1 MSHKWMVVAAAAIC
15 FVFYGRIP
23 LSAQQESASITGQ
36 VTDSSGA
43 TVAGAQVTIR
53 NEASGA
59 SFVTVTDADGFYRAP
74 QLRPAVY
81 TVTVGAAGFST
92 AVRAG
97 IEARVNDRLRVD
109 MPLQV
114 GAVNES
120 VMVTGAAPLLQT
132 EDATIGQ
139 VIDNQK
145 IIELPLNGRSWLQLA
160 LLSPGAVTYG
170 TYDSYNPQS
179 QVMNLGGNRTSQ
191 TDFLIDGADNNSF
204 VIAGGAQAHPP
215 VDSLQEFKV
224 QTNNYA
230 ADTGRLG
237 GAVVNATIKSGTNSL
252 HGTVYDFLRN
262 RELNARNYFASPTAA
277 KPQFTRNQFGA
288 SLGGPIIKNKFFFFG
303 NYEGQR
309 VRQDSVVARQVFTDA
324 QKAGNF
330 APQLGAT
337 IGTDALG
344 QTVRAGQIF
353 DPYSLQTLPGG
364 TLVRMPFPNNA
375 IPASQI
381 NPVTRA
387 LIELVPGPNVPG
399 SPNFVRNVG
408 ASRNIDTYLSKFD
421 WVRSLK
427 DTISGRVIW
436 ADTAQTTAPALGFPA
451 DGVRDGGTGGV
462 TEFGQRTAFTTWT
475 HVFRP
480 SDLNEFRAGYLRST
494 AHAVNLQPGD
504 NLNSKFGVLA
514 FPDPG
519 PPAGGLAVLT
529 ISGYT
534 SLGSGFTTSQ
544 PIVKYELSDS
554 YTAVR
559 GPHSLKFGFRVG
571 DKRFYNQLVCTNC
584 RGTMGFSGVYTNQPG
599 FGASGNAV
607 ADFLLGIGSSGQF
620 RNRASAYDFS
630 RDFLAYAQ
638 DQWRVTSKL
647 VLTAGVVWA
656 YNPASYERYGNA
668 SNVLFDLASNRSEI
682 VVPNRMRETTF
693 NVMQNV
699 LFPYMNVRRATEL
712 ADTLVRDSHVN
723 LAPRL
728 GVAYQLNRSTVIRSG
743 YGIFH
748 GFPDVVNAVPSLNP
762 PSRVRFDLA
771 GNNVNPTIFVDRPM
785 VPANPFSTAPI
796 NPFMTARD
804 PNVRPDL
811 TQMYNVSVQRQLP
824 GQMVLELG
832 YMGNRASRILMDD
845 PINNAAPALA
855 NDTSSVQSRRRVSNR
870 LGAFSYI
877 SPQGFSNYNAMTV
890 SLEKRFSAGL
900 SALVSFT
907 WSRALGV
914 APPIT
919 EGINGQVVQ
928 DPTNLSREY
937 GPLEFDIMRRF
948 VGSYLYELPFGRGK
962 RFLNKSSRAVE
973 LVLGGWQLNGIT
985 TLQGG
990 LPLTPTLSYSPGKT
1004 DNVGRPNVIGDPTQT
1019 SRQPSDWLSPAAFAI
1034 PTNAEINAG
1043 NFYGNEGVGVV
1054 RAPGLV
1060 NLDFSIFKNFEL
1072 RESMRLQLRTEF
1084 FNATN
1089 TPFFGSPG
1097 SVGLTLGTATF
1108 GKVTAAADP
1117 RVIQFGLKLLF

>member
-1 MSHKWMVVAAAAIC
+1 MLSKCMAVAFFAILFGVVT
-15 FVFYGRIP
+15 IP
-23 LSAQQESASITGQ
+23 LLAQQESASITGQ
-36 VTDSSGA
+36 VTDASGA
-43 TVAGAQVTIR
+43 AVAGAQVTVR
-53 NEASGA
+53 NQASGA
-59 SFVTVTDADGFYRAP
+59 SFVSLTDADGFYRAP

-81 TVTVGAAGFST
+81 TITVTAAGFST
-92 AVRAG
+92 AVREG

-114 GAVNES
+114 GAVTES
-120 VMVTGAAPLLQT
+120 VVVTGSAPLLQT

-139 VIDNQK
+139 VVDNQK
-145 IIELPLNGRSWLQLA
+145 IVELPLNGRSWLQLA

-252 HGTVYDFLRN
+252 HGTAYDFLRN
-262 RELNARNYFASPTAA
+262 RELNARNYFTSPTAS

-288 SLGGPIIKNKFFFFG
+288 SLGGPIARNRLFFFG
-303 NYEGQR
+303 NYEGNR
-309 VRQDSVVARQVFTDA
+309 VRQDSVLARQVFTDA

-330 APQLGAT
+330 APQLGNT

-353 DPYSLQTLPGG
+353 DPYSLQTMPNG

-381 NPVTRA
+381 NPVSRT
-387 LIELVPGPNVPG
+387 LINLVPGPNSSG

-408 ASRNIDTYLSKFD
+408 AARNIDTYLAKFD
-421 WVRSLK
+421 WVRSVK
-427 DTISGRVIW
+427 DTISGRIIW
-436 ADTAQTTAPALGFPA
+436 ADTTQTTAPALGFPA
-451 DGVRDGGTGGV
+451 DGVRDGGAGGV
-462 TEFGQRTAFTTWT
+462 TEFGQRTAFATWT

-480 SDLNEFRAGYLRST
+480 TDLNEFRLGYLRAT
-494 AHAVNLQPGD
+494 ARAVSLQPAD
-504 NLNSKFGVLA
+504 NLNAKYGVLA

-519 PPAGGLAVLT
+519 APAGGLAALT
-529 ISGYT
+529 ISGFT
-534 SLGSGFTTSQ
+534 GIGSGFATSQ

-554 YTAVR
+554 YTAIR
-559 GPHSLKFGFRVG
+559 GAHSLKFGFRVG

-599 FGASGNAV
+599 FGASGNPV

-630 RDFLAYAQ
+630 RDFLSYAQ

-647 VLTAGVVWA
+647 TLTLGVVWA

-668 SNVLFDLASNRSEI
+668 SNVLFNLATKEAVI
-682 VVPNRMRETTF
+682 VVPNRQREATF
-693 NVMQNV
+693 NLMKNV
-699 LFPYMNVRRATEL
+699 LFPYMTVRRATEL
-712 ADTLVRDSHVN
+712 KDTLVRDSYLN
-723 LAPRL
+723 FAPRL
-728 GVAYQLNRSTVIRSG
+728 GIAYQINSKTVLRTG

-771 GNNVNPTIFVDRPM
+771 GNNINPTIFLDRPM
-785 VPANPFSTAPI
+785 VPSNPFSTAPV

-811 TQMYNVSVQRQLP
+811 TQMYNLSVQRQLP
-824 GQMVLELG
+824 GQMVLEVG
-832 YMGNRASRILMDD
+832 YMGNRSSRILMDD
-845 PINNAAPALA
+845 PINNAAPTLP
-855 NDTSSVQSRRRVSNR
+855 NDTSSVQSRRRVSNL

-877 SPQGFSNYNAMTV
+877 SPQGFSNYNALV
-890 SLEKRFSAGL
+890 VNLEKRFSRGL
-900 SALVSFT
+900 SVLASFT

-919 EGINGQVVQ
+919 EGINGQAVQ
-928 DPTNLSREY
+928 DPTNLAREY

-948 VGSYLYELPFGRGK
+948 VASYLYELPFGRGK
-962 RFLNKSSRAVE
+962 RFLGSSSRVVDL
-973 LVLGGWQLNGIT
+973 LVGGWQLNGIT
-985 TLQGG
+985 TLQAGF
-990 LPLTPTLSYSPGKT
+990 PLTPTLSYSLGKT
-1004 DNVGRPNVIGDPTQT
+1004 DTVSRPNVIGDPTRT
-1019 SRQPSDWLSPAAFAI
+1019 SRQPNDWLSAAAFAI
-1034 PTNAEINAG
+1034 PTNAEITAG

-1054 RAPGLV
+1054 RSPGLV
-1060 NLDFSIFKNFEL
+1060 NLDFSVFKNFEV
-1072 RESMRLQLRTEF
+1072 REGMRLQFRTEI

-1089 TPFFGSPG
+1089 TPYFGSPG
-1097 SVGLTLGTATF
+1097 SVGLTVGTPTF
-1108 GKVTAAADP
+1108 GKVT
-1117 RVIQFGLKLLF
+1117 

>member
-1 MSHKWMVVAAAAIC
+1 MPSAAALTIWLSLSI
-15 FVFYGRIP
+15 VP
-23 LSAQQESASITGQ
+23 LSGQQESASITGQ

-43 TVAGAQVTIR
+43 AVAGAQVTIR

-59 SFVTVTDADGFYRAP
+59 SFVSVTDGEGFYRAP

-81 TVTVGAAGFST
+81 TISVAAPGFST
-92 AVRAG
+92 AVREG
-97 IEARVNDRLRVD
+97 IVARVNDRLRVD

-114 GAVNES
+114 GAVTES

-145 IIELPLNGRSWLQLA
+145 IVELPLNGRSWLQLA
-160 LLSPGAVTYG
+160 LLTPGAVTYG

-179 QVMNLGGNRTSQ
+179 QVMNLGGNRTMQ

-224 QTNNYA
+224 QSNNYSV
-230 ADTGRLG
+230 DTGRLG
-237 GAVVNATIKSGTNSL
+237 GSVVNATIKSGTNDL
-252 HGTVYDFLRN
+252 HGTAYEFLRN
-262 RELNARNYFASPTAA
+262 RELNARNYFSSPRAS

-288 SLGGPIIKNKFFFFG
+288 SLGGPMVRNRLFFFA
-303 NYEGQR
+303 NYEGNR
-309 VRQDSVVARQVFTDA
+309 VRQDSVLARQVFTDA

-330 APQLGAT
+330 APQLGNP
-337 IGTDALG
+337 IGMDALG
-344 QTVRAGQIF
+344 QAVRAGQIF
-353 DPYSLQTLPGG
+353 DPYSLQTASNGSP
-364 TLVRMPFPNNA
+364 VRMPFPNNM

-381 NPVTRA
+381 NPVTRT
-387 LIELVPGPNVPG
+387 LINLVPQPNSAG

-408 ASRNIDTYLSKFD
+408 ASRGIDTYLGKFD
-421 WVRSLK
+421 FVRSVK
-427 DTISGRVIW
+427 DTISGRLIW
-436 ADTAQTTAPALGFPA
+436 ADTHQMTAPALGFPA

-462 TEFGQRTAFTTWT
+462 TEFGQRTAYATWT

-480 SDLNEFRAGYLRST
+480 SDLNELRAGYLRAT
-494 AHAVNLQPGD
+494 ARAVNLQPQD
-504 NLNSKFGVLA
+504 NLNSRFGVLA

-529 ISGYT
+529 ISGFT
-534 SLGSGFTTSQ
+534 ALGSGFTTSQ

-554 YTAVR
+554 YTAIR
-559 GPHSLKFGFRVG
+559 GAHSMKFGFRVG

-638 DQWRVTSKL
+638 DQWRINAKL
-647 VLTAGVVWA
+647 TFTLGVLWA
-656 YNPASYERYGNA
+656 YNPASYERYGNS
-668 SNVLFDLASNRSEI
+668 SNVQFDLATRSAVI
-682 VVPNRMRETTF
+682 VVPNRQREATF
-693 NVMQNV
+693 NNMKNV
-699 LFPYMNVRRATEL
+699 LFPYMTVQRAGDL
-712 ADTLVRDSHVN
+712 DDTLVNDSRLN
-723 LAPRL
+723 FAPRL
-728 GVAYQLNRSTVIRSG
+728 GIAYQVNSRTVIRTG

-762 PSRVRFDLA
+762 PSRVRFDLT
-771 GNNVNPTIFVDRPM
+771 GNNINPTVFIDRPM
-785 VPANPFSTAPI
+785 VPSDPFSATPV

-804 PNVRPDL
+804 PNVRPDV
-811 TQMYNVSVQRQLP
+811 TQMYNVTLQRQF
-824 GQMVLELG
+824 GGAMVLEVG
-832 YMGNRASRILMDD
+832 YMGSRSSRVLIDV
-845 PINNAAPALA
+845 PINNAAPALP

-870 LGAFSYI
+870 LGAFSYL
-877 SPQGFSNYNAMTV
+877 SPQGFSNYNALV
-890 SLEKRFSAGL
+890 VNLEKRFSHGF
-900 SALVSFT
+900 SALASFT

-919 EGINGQVVQ
+919 EGINGQAIQ
-928 DPTNLSREY
+928 DPTNLAREY

-948 VGSYLYELPFGRGK
+948 VTSYLYELPFGRGK
-962 RFLNKSSRAVE
+962 RFLGAGSRAVD
-973 LVLGGWQLNGIT
+973 LLLGGWQFNGIT
-985 TLQGG
+985 TLQAGF
-990 LPLTPTLSYSPGKT
+990 PLTPTLTYSLGKT
-1004 DNVGRPNVIGDPTQT
+1004 DTVSRPNLIGDPANTT
-1019 SRQPSDWLSPAAFAI
+1019 RQPHDWLSAAAFAI
-1034 PTNAEINAG
+1034 PSNAEILAG
-1043 NFYGNEGVGVV
+1043 NFFGNEGVGVV
-1054 RAPGLV
+1054 RSPGLV
-1060 NLDFSIFKNFEL
+1060 NFDLSVFKNFDV
-1072 RESMRLQLRTEF
+1072 REGMRVQFRTEI

-1089 TPFFGSPG
+1089 TPYFGAPG
-1097 SVGLTLGTATF
+1097 SVGLTVGTPTF
-1108 GKVTAAADP
+1108 GRVTSAGDP
-1117 RVIQFGLKLLF
+1117 RVLQLGLKLLF